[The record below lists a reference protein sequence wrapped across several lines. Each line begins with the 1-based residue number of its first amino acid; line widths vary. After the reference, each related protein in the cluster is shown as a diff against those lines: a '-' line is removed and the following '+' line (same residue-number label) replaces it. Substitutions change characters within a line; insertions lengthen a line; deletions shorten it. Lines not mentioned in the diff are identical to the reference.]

1 MDDEV
6 LANLSEII
14 LSLDPNHYLPYE
26 TLKYVFENKDR
37 LAHFTEDSVK
47 HFPEILAVM
56 KVGESDLCNEA
67 ARIGSLHLLNL
78 YLRINIFIREKNI
91 GFPWFCSLLATKP
104 QIDLKIA
111 HESGCEWD
119 DVVCSTASTM
129 GHLDCLVYA
138 CENGCP
144 QDAHIIWDTRKSG
157 EMECLRY
164 LENRMRIANDHV
176 W

>member
-14 LSLDPNHYLPYE
+14 FSLDPNHCLPYE
-26 TLKYVFENKDR
+26 TLKYVFENKER

-47 HFPEILAVM
+47 HFPEILALM
-56 KVGESDLCNEA
+56 KVGENDLCNEA
-67 ARIGSLHLLNL
+67 ARIGSLPL
-78 YLRINIFIREKNI
+78 
-91 GFPWFCSLLATKP
+91 
-104 QIDLKIA
+104 LKIA
-111 HESGCEWD
+111 RESGCEWD
-119 DVVCSTASTM
+119 DLVCSSAAIN

-144 QDAHIIWDTRKSG
+144 QDAHIIWDTRKCG

-164 LENRMRIANDHV
+164 LQNRINHDI